1 MTTLRPE
8 CTLTLNRQFYLD
20 GIAAYLA
27 IYQAVAKRRTLIRG
41 QLVELK
47 TGKHCAMG
55 CFWADNPKSVLPNF
69 IIDEISFVNDSL
81 SARAMPKTRWR
92 LVMRYLSRK
101 LEAYG
106 IWVRV

>member
-1 MTTLRPE
+1 MTMLRPE
-8 CTLTLNRQFYLD
+8 CELNPANKPVLYGQS
-20 GIAAYLA
+20 AYWA
-27 IYQAVAKRRTLIRG
+27 IYKAVAKRRSLIRG
-41 QLVELK
+41 KLNDDK

-55 CFWADNPKSVLPNF
+55 CFWADNPKCGIPGIL
-69 IIDEISFVNDSL
+69 IDEIAAINDSL
-81 SARAMPKTRWR
+81 SERVMPKTRWR